1 MLQRCGWLGALTL
14 SMGMLCLA
22 PEAAAQS
29 GLLPDERARETGR
42 IEKGANFGP
51 VLESYGSFFTF
62 DDEELVTPDTIYKV
76 VFDTNSTTERG
87 AMNPQITAAAR
98 FLNMHVG
105 SGVPKENIHA
115 AVVLYGPAT
124 HDALSNDAHQARF
137 GVDNPNIPLI
147 EALAEAGVPV
157 YVCVQSASSIG
168 IRSGEIEAPA
178 RMTLS
183 GLTALVK
190 LQADGYQRVY

>member
-1 MLQRCGWLGALTL
+1 MLKRCGWLGVLSL
-14 SMGMLCLA
+14 SMGLLCFA

-29 GLLPDERARETGR
+29 GVLPDERARETVR

-51 VLESYGSFFTF
+51 VLESYGSFFNF
-62 DDEELVTPDTIYKV
+62 DDQELVTPDTVYKV
-76 VFDTNSTTERG
+76 VFDANATTERG

-105 SGVPKENIHA
+105 SGIPKENVHA

-124 HDALSNDAHQARF
+124 QDALSNAAHQARF

-147 EALAEAGVPV
+147 EALADVGVRI
-157 YVCVQSASSIG
+157 YVCVQSASMIG
-168 IRSGEIEAPA
+168 IRPDEIEAPA

-190 LQADGYQRVY
+190 LQTDGYQRVY